1 MYDYHEFLY
10 HWRQLTA
17 EDLVMN
23 NISVCHLE
31 SAQPVLMM
39 TFSGSPLHQG
49 WIFFKVNR
57 KILISFNWKYICD
70 ALSDLSM
77 EGSRVRASKKKLL
90 LALAVTSLVRL
101 WPIRSQDLGS
111 ADQSQGSVGE
121 IRQPWRRDD
130 AQYREPMM
138 NYLEQDKWLDES
150 LHWLTLGAL
159 TAIRLW

>member
-1 MYDYHEFLY
+1 MYEYHEFLY

-23 NISVCHLE
+23 NISVCHPD
-31 SAQPVLMM
+31 SAQAVLMM
-39 TFSGSPLHQG
+39 TFSGSPVHQG
-49 WIFFKVNR
+49 WIFWTLNKI
-57 KILISFNWKYICD
+57 ILISFNWKIYLWSSQWSFDGGIQ
-70 ALSDLSM
+70 S
-77 EGSRVRASKKKLL
+77 EGKKKLL
-90 LALAVTSLVRL
+90 LALALSSLVKL

-111 ADQSQGSVGE
+111 ADQSQASMRE
-121 IRQPWRRDD
+121 ISQPWRRDD

-159 TAIRLW
+159 TAIILW